1 MTYEQLIERLDP
13 TVYRNL
19 RQSLELGKWPDG
31 RPMTKEQRAISLE
44 AVIYYE
50 NLHNVPEQERVGY
63 LDRGEK
69 AGTACDPSVRFSQ
82 NGAGNPSDGPE
93 ADPNLYVEVKS

>member
-1 MTYEQLIERLDP
+1 MTYDELIERLDP

-19 RQSLELGKWPDG
+19 KQSIELGKWPDG
-31 RPMTKEQRAISLE
+31 RALTREQRAISLE

-50 NLHNVPEQERVGY
+50 NKHNIPQEQRVGY

-69 AGTACDPSVRFSQ
+69 AGTACDPSVKFTS
-82 NGAGNPSDGPE
+82 GKKDV
-93 ADPNLYVEVKS
+93 DPDQFVEVKV

>member
-19 RQSLELGKWPDG
+19 RQAIELGKWPDG
-31 RPMTKEQRAISLE
+31 RKMTAEQREISLE

-50 NLHNVPEQERVGY
+50 NRHNIPEE
-63 LDRGEK
+63 
-69 AGTACDPSVRFSQ
+69 
-82 NGAGNPSDGPE
+82 
-93 ADPNLYVEVKS
+93 

>member
-1 MTYEQLIERLDP
+1 MTYDELIERLDP

-19 RQSLELGKWPDG
+19 KQSIELGKWPDG
-31 RPMTKEQRAISLE
+31 RAMTREQREISLE

-50 NLHNVPEQERVGY
+50 NKHNVPEEQRVGY

-69 AGTACDPSVRFSQ
+69 AGTACDPSVQFRNDRQ
-82 NGAGNPSDGPE
+82 NGNDV
-93 ADPNLYVEVKS
+93 DPDQFVEVKV

>member
-1 MTYEQLIERLDP
+1 MTYEELIERLDP

-19 RQSLELGKWPDG
+19 KRAIELGKWPDG
-31 RPMTKEQRAISLE
+31 RALTREQRAISLE

-50 NLHNVPEQERVGY
+50 EKDNIPEEQRVGY

-69 AGTACDPSVRFSQ
+69 AGTACDPSVQFRKDRQ
-82 NGAGNPSDGPE
+82 GNNDV
-93 ADPNLYVEVKS
+93 DPDQFVEVKV

>member
-1 MTYEQLIERLDP
+1 MTYEELIERLDP

-19 RQSLELGKWPDG
+19 KRAIELGKWPDG
-31 RPMTKEQRAISLE
+31 RALTREQRAISLE

-50 NLHNVPEQERVGY
+50 EKHNVSEEQRVGY

-69 AGTACDPSVRFSQ
+69 AGTACDPSVQFRKDRQ
-82 NGAGNPSDGPE
+82 GNNDV
-93 ADPNLYVEVKS
+93 DPDQFVEVKV